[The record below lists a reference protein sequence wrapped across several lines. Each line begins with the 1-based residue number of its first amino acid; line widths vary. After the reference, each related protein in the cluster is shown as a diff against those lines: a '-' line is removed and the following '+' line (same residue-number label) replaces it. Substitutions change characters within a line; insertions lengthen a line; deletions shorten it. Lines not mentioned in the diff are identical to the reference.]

1 MVRRSGSVQAQVD
14 CASAP
19 PTRTASPGDCQVVVG
34 AVLAGLVAALPS
46 PQALAQQVPDAGSL
60 LRQQAPEPARPRPA
74 APGPEAPTPAVP
86 AAASRT
92 QEFSLE
98 VKCQ

>member
-1 MVRRSGSVQAQVD
+1 MVG
-14 CASAP
+14 
-19 PTRTASPGDCQVVVG
+19 G

-74 APGPEAPTPAVP
+74 APGPEAPTPAAP
-86 AAASRT
+86 AAAASRT

-98 VKCQ
+98 VKCQWSSNNPHL